1 MREELLE
8 LDALRLREAYRE
20 GSASPVEA
28 AEAMLRRSP
37 AAMRRPM
44 PGA

>member
-20 GSASPVEA
+20 GQGLAAPGGGSA
-28 AEAMLRRSP
+28 
-37 AAMRRPM
+37 
-44 PGA
+44 